1 MEAMMGII
9 NHSYMIDASTNT
21 RINMIKYGFEMF
33 KSNPILGVGIGNY
46 AYYGY
51 HIYGLFAEVY
61 SHNNY
66 IEMLSNIGIV
76 GFISY
81 YFIPVYTCIKLRKL
95 VNILTGRERILCAFL
110 FVIMIS
116 RLIGDFGRVSYLD
129 EIVQII
135 NMLCYSSI
143 FAFIKMK
150 SRDSENDKKNNEKNC
165 MEYNYR

>member
-1 MEAMMGII
+1 M
-9 NHSYMIDASTNT
+9 
-21 RINMIKYGFEMF
+21 
-33 KSNPILGVGIGNY
+33 
-46 AYYGY
+46 
-51 HIYGLFAEVY
+51 
-61 SHNNY
+61 
-66 IEMLSNIGIV
+66 
-76 GFISY
+76 
-81 YFIPVYTCIKLRKL
+81 
-95 VNILTGRERILCAFL
+95 NILTGRERILCAFL

>member
-81 YFIPVYTCIKLRKL
+81 YFYTSLYMYKVEKISEYFNWKRENIMCIFIC
-95 VNILTGRERILCAFL
+95 NN
-110 FVIMIS
+110 
-116 RLIGDFGRVSYLD
+116 DFKIDR
-129 EIVQII
+129 
-135 NMLCYSSI
+135 
-143 FAFIKMK
+143 
-150 SRDSENDKKNNEKNC
+150 
-165 MEYNYR
+165 